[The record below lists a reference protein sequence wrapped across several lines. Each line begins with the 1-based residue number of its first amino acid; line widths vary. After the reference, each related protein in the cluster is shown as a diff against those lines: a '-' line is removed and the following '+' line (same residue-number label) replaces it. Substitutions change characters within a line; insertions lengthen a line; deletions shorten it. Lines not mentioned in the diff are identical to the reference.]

1 MGQFASPVANA
12 LLSKVNIMLRYLVVL
27 IALSSS
33 INSVFA
39 DSKKEKDES
48 FPWELVIDR
57 GKINGCIYE
66 NKYYSNGSIVVK
78 ETLPRKCRI
87 DPNRDGYWAQL
98 DENELELYEASVRAQ
113 MKLEEEALTVGGD
126 PLNKYEAAIV
136 RYMRR
141 SKQ

>member
-1 MGQFASPVANA
+1 
-12 LLSKVNIMLRYLVVL
+12 MLRYLIVIV
-27 IALSSS
+27 ITA
-33 INSVFA
+33 NSVSFALA
-39 DSKKEKDES
+39 DSKKNKDES

-78 ETLPRKCRI
+78 ETLPRKCKI

-98 DENELELYEASVRAQ
+98 DENEFELYEESVRAQ
-113 MKLEEEALTVGGD
+113 MKLEEEALTVGNE
-126 PLNKYEAAIV
+126 PLNRYEAAIV

-141 SKQ
+141 SRP